1 MSVRSMAR
9 LAPLAF
15 VAALALSAAALFV
28 VPLNGGEIGSSDTT
42 GSVILA
48 LSFSAIGAVIVFRR
62 PENAVGWILLF
73 GGLCNSL
80 NGFSWEYSRY
90 ALLTAAGPWPLGPF
104 FAWLSVWI
112 FAPGFVAS
120 FPLTLLLFP
129 TGRLPSPRWRHLLW
143 LIAGGLALAVVPMA
157 AAAWPIRGPALVTG
171 NVWTNGAVGSLAV
184 APQRLGVVVIILC
197 ILASVVSI
205 VLRFRSAAGEERQQL
220 KWLVYAGAL
229 TFGLTVTASPAVPF
243 EWPEPFSSLL
253 SFLATLLLPSIP
265 VAVGIAILRHRLYDI
280 DFLINRT
287 LVYGSL
293 TAVLALVYAG
303 GVVLSQSVLRA
314 LTGQGSTFA
323 VVVSTLVIAGLF
335 SPLRRRIQAFI
346 DRRFYRKKYD
356 AKATLEDFSARLRDE
371 TDLDRL
377 GGELVSVVRET
388 VQPAHASLWLRPA
401 RTEEARGR
409 VQETRG

>member
-1 MSVRSMAR
+1 MIVRSAAR
-9 LAPLAF
+9 LAPLGF
-15 VAALALSAAALFV
+15 VAALALSVAALFV

-48 LSFSAIGAVIVFRR
+48 LSFSAVGAVIVVRR
-62 PENAVGWILLF
+62 PENTIGWILLV
-73 GGLCNSL
+73 GGLCNSM

-90 ALLTAAGPWPLGPF
+90 ALLTADDPWPLGPF

-129 TGRLPSPRWRHLLW
+129 TGRLPSPRWRPLLW
-143 LIAGGLALAVVPMA
+143 LIAVGLALAVVPMA
-157 AAAWPIRGPALVTG
+157 ATAWPIRGPTLVIG
-171 NVWTNGAVGSLAV
+171 DMWTNGAVSSLVVTLQNTGV
-184 APQRLGVVVIILC
+184 AVIIAC

-229 TFGLTVTASPAVPF
+229 TFGVTVTASPAVPF

-253 SFLATLLLPSIP
+253 SFLAPLLLPSIP

-280 DFLINRT
+280 DVLINRT

-303 GVVLSQSVLRA
+303 GVVLSQGVLRV

-323 VVVSTLVIAGLF
+323 VVVSTLLIAALF
-335 SPLRRRIQAFI
+335 NPLRRRIQAFI
-346 DRRFYRKKYD
+346 DRRFYRKRYD
-356 AKATLEDFSARLRDE
+356 AKETLSAFSARLRHE

-377 GGELVSVVRET
+377 GGELVSVVSET

-401 RTEEARGR
+401 RRGEARR
-409 VQETRG
+409 

>member
-1 MSVRSMAR
+1 MIVRSAAR
-9 LAPLAF
+9 LAPLGF
-15 VAALALSAAALFV
+15 VAALALSVAALFV

-48 LSFSAIGAVIVFRR
+48 LSFSAVGAVIVVRR
-62 PENAVGWILLF
+62 PENTIGWILLV
-73 GGLCNSL
+73 GGLCNSM

-90 ALLTAAGPWPLGPF
+90 ALLTADDPWPLGPF

-129 TGRLPSPRWRHLLW
+129 TGRLPSPRWRPLLW
-143 LIAGGLALAVVPMA
+143 LIAVGLALAVVPMA
-157 AAAWPIRGPALVTG
+157 ATAWPIRGPTLVIG
-171 NVWTNGAVGSLAV
+171 DMWTNGAVSSLVVTLQNTGV
-184 APQRLGVVVIILC
+184 AVIIAC

-229 TFGLTVTASPAVPF
+229 TFGVTVTASPAVPF

-253 SFLATLLLPSIP
+253 SFLAPLLLPSIP

-280 DFLINRT
+280 DVLINRT

-303 GVVLSQSVLRA
+303 GVVLSQGVLRA

-323 VVVSTLVIAGLF
+323 VVVSTLLIAALF
-335 SPLRRRIQAFI
+335 NPLRRRIQAFI
-346 DRRFYRKKYD
+346 DRRFYRKRYD
-356 AKATLEDFSARLRDE
+356 AKETLSAFSARLRHE

-377 GGELVSVVRET
+377 GGELVSVVSET

-401 RTEEARGR
+401 RRGEARR
-409 VQETRG
+409 